1 MDSGFARSLSSGRAL
16 RGPVGAP
23 RNDDE
28 FASEQLEISTLRRT
42 LSSAI
47 ARERSILVCRAGERW
62 RSSMNLADLN
72 KVALAMVTPGK
83 GILAADESS
92 GTIKKRF
99 DAIGV
104 ESTED
109 SRRDYREMLFRAK
122 EAMSKH
128 ISGVILY
135 DETIWQNAKD
145 GTPLVKL
152 IEQSGAIP
160 GIKVDEGTQG
170 LPNCPG
176 ELVTVG
182 LDKLAE
188 RLKKYYQRGARFA
201 KWRAVID
208 IGSHV
213 PSMTAIRV
221 NAHAL
226 ARYAALC
233 QEAQIVPIVE
243 PEVLMDG
250 DHDIDRCYEVT
261 QRVLNKTFQELR
273 IQRVALEGMI
283 LKPNMAISGKKSA
296 KPSSVEEVAE
306 KTIRLLK
313 SCVPAAVPGIAFLSG
328 GQSDEDAT
336 AHLNAMNRIG
346 GLPWRLTFS
355 YGRALQA
362 APQKAWSGKPENV
375 AAGQRAFT
383 HRARMNS
390 LASKGEWQA
399 DLEKQK
405 AA

>member
-1 MDSGFARSLSSGRAL
+1 
-16 RGPVGAP
+16 
-23 RNDDE
+23 
-28 FASEQLEISTLRRT
+28 
-42 LSSAI
+42 
-47 ARERSILVCRAGERW
+47 
-62 RSSMNLADLN
+62 MNLADLN
-72 KVALAMVTPGK
+72 KVAFAMVTPGK

-99 DAIGV
+99 DAIKV

-109 SRRDYREMLFRAK
+109 SRRDYREMLFRSK
-122 EAMSKH
+122 EAMSH
-128 ISGVILY
+128 YISGVILY

-152 IEQSGAIP
+152 IEQAGSIP

-188 RLKKYYQRGARFA
+188 RLKKYYERGARFA

-208 IGSHV
+208 IGQGTGGHRI

-233 QEAQIVPIVE
+233 QAAQIVPIVE

-273 IQRVALEGMI
+273 VQRVALEGMI
-283 LKPNMAISGKKSA
+283 LKPNMAVSGKKSA
-296 KPSSVEEVAE
+296 TQASVQEVAE

-328 GQSDEDAT
+328 GQSDEEAT
-336 AHLNAMNRIG
+336 AHLNAMNAIG
-346 GLPWRLTFS
+346 NLPWRLTFS

-362 APQKAWSGKPENV
+362 APQKAWSGKSENV

-383 HRARMNS
+383 HRAHMNA
-390 LASKGEWQA
+390 LASTGRWTA
-399 DLEKQK
+399 DLEKK

>member
-1 MDSGFARSLSSGRAL
+1 
-16 RGPVGAP
+16 
-23 RNDDE
+23 
-28 FASEQLEISTLRRT
+28 
-42 LSSAI
+42 
-47 ARERSILVCRAGERW
+47 
-62 RSSMNLADLN
+62 MNLTELN
-72 KVALAMVTPGK
+72 GIATAMVAPGK

-104 ESTED
+104 ESTEGN
-109 SRRDYREMLFRAK
+109 RRDYREMLFRST
-122 EAMSKH
+122 EAMRQY

-135 DETIWQNAKD
+135 DETIWQDAKD

-152 IEQSGAIP
+152 IESSGAIP
-160 GIKVDEGTQG
+160 GIKVDEGTQA
-170 LPNCPG
+170 LPMCPG
-176 ELVTVG
+176 ETVTVG

-188 RLKKYYQRGARFA
+188 RLKKYYERGARFA

-208 IGSHV
+208 IGSGI
-213 PSMTAIRV
+213 PSMTAINV

-233 QEAQIVPIVE
+233 QAAQIVPIVE

-261 QRVLNKTFQELR
+261 SRVLNKTFQELR
-273 IQRVALEGMI
+273 VQRVALEGMV

-296 KPSSVEEVAE
+296 KQASVEEVAE

-313 SCVPAAVPGIAFLSG
+313 ACVPAAVPGIAFLSG
-328 GQSDEDAT
+328 GQSDEEAT
-336 AHLNAMNRIG
+336 AHLNAMHKLG
-346 GLPWRLTFS
+346 SLPWGLTFS

-362 APQKAWSGKPENV
+362 APQKAWSGKAENV
-375 AAGQRAFT
+375 VAGQNAFS
-383 HRARMNS
+383 HRARMNG
-390 LASKGEWQA
+390 LASKGEWQSS
-399 DLEKQK
+399 LEKK

>member
-1 MDSGFARSLSSGRAL
+1 
-16 RGPVGAP
+16 
-23 RNDDE
+23 
-28 FASEQLEISTLRRT
+28 
-42 LSSAI
+42 
-47 ARERSILVCRAGERW
+47 
-62 RSSMNLADLN
+62 MNLADLN
-72 KVALAMVTPGK
+72 KVATAMVAPGK
-83 GILAADESS
+83 GLLAADEST

-99 DAIGV
+99 DAINV
-104 ESTED
+104 VSTEE
-109 SRRDYREMLFRAK
+109 SRRDYREMLFRSS
-122 EAMSKH
+122 EAMSRYV
-128 ISGVILY
+128 SGVILY
-135 DETIWQNAKD
+135 DETIWQKAKD
-145 GTPLVKL
+145 GTPLIKL

-160 GIKVDEGTQG
+160 GIKVDEGTQA

-176 ELVTVG
+176 ELVTAG
-182 LDKLAE
+182 LDRLAE
-188 RLKKYYQRGARFA
+188 RLKKYYEAGARFA

-208 IGSHV
+208 IGKGEGGH
-213 PSMTAIRV
+213 PIPTMTAIHV

-233 QEAQIVPIVE
+233 QAAQIVPIVE

-250 DHDIDRCYEVT
+250 DHDIDRCHEVT

-273 IQRVALEGMI
+273 VQRVELEGMV
-283 LKPNMAISGKKSA
+283 LKPNMVISGKKCPKQA
-296 KPSSVEEVAE
+296 SVEEVAE

-313 SCVPAAVPGIAFLSG
+313 ACVPAAVPGIAFLSG

-346 GLPWRLTFS
+346 GLPWPLTFS

-362 APQKAWSGKPENV
+362 APQQAWSGKAENV

-399 DLEKQK
+399 DMEKK

>member
-1 MDSGFARSLSSGRAL
+1 
-16 RGPVGAP
+16 
-23 RNDDE
+23 
-28 FASEQLEISTLRRT
+28 
-42 LSSAI
+42 
-47 ARERSILVCRAGERW
+47 
-62 RSSMNLADLN
+62 MNLAELN
-72 KVALAMVTPGK
+72 KVANAMVAPGK

-99 DAIGV
+99 DAIKV

-109 SRRDYREMLFRAK
+109 SRRDYREMLFRSK
-122 EAMSKH
+122 DAMSKY

-135 DETIWQNAKD
+135 DETIWQKAKD

-152 IEQSGAIP
+152 IEQAGAIP
-160 GIKVDEGTQG
+160 GIKVDEGTQP

-176 ELVTVG
+176 ELITIG
-182 LDKLAE
+182 LDKLAG
-188 RLKKYYQRGARFA
+188 RLADYYKQGARFA

-208 IGSHV
+208 IGAGI
-213 PSMTAIRV
+213 PTMTAISV

-233 QEAQIVPIVE
+233 QQAQIVPIVE

-273 IQRVALEGMI
+273 VQRVALEGMI
-283 LKPNMAISGKKSA
+283 LKPNMAISGKKCGKQA
-296 KPSSVEEVAE
+296 GVEEVAE

-328 GQSDEDAT
+328 GQSDEEAT
-336 AHLNAMNRIG
+336 THLDAMNRIG
-346 GLPWRLTFS
+346 SLPWKLTFS

-362 APQKAWSGKPENV
+362 APQKAWSGKAENV
-375 AAGQRAFT
+375 GAGQAAFT
-383 HRARMNS
+383 HRAQMNS
-390 LASKGEWQA
+390 LASKGEWKA
-399 DLEKQK
+399 DLERKK

>member
-1 MDSGFARSLSSGRAL
+1 
-16 RGPVGAP
+16 
-23 RNDDE
+23 
-28 FASEQLEISTLRRT
+28 
-42 LSSAI
+42 
-47 ARERSILVCRAGERW
+47 
-62 RSSMNLADLN
+62 MNLADLN

-99 DAIGV
+99 DAIKV
-104 ESTED
+104 ESTEET
-109 SRRDYREMLFRAK
+109 RRDYREMLFRST
-122 EAMSKH
+122 EAMSKYV
-128 ISGVILY
+128 SGVILY

-160 GIKVDEGTQG
+160 GIKVDEGTQA
-170 LPNCPG
+170 LPQCAG

-188 RLKKYYQRGARFA
+188 RLKKYYERGARFA

-208 IGSHV
+208 IGAGTDGRGI
-213 PSMTAIRV
+213 PTMTAISV

-233 QEAQIVPIVE
+233 QAAQIVPIVE

-250 DHDIDRCYEVT
+250 DHDIDRCYDVT

-273 IQRVALEGMI
+273 VQRVELEGMI

-296 KPSSVEEVAE
+296 KQASVDEVAE
-306 KTIRLLK
+306 KTVRLLK
-313 SCVPAAVPGIAFLSG
+313 ACVPAAVPGIAFLSG
-328 GQSDEDAT
+328 GQSDEQAT

-346 GLPWRLTFS
+346 GLPSSLPWRLTFS

-362 APQKAWSGKPENV
+362 APQKAWSGRPENI

-383 HRARMNS
+383 HRARMNA
-390 LASKGEWQA
+390 LASKGEWETG
-399 DLEKQK
+399 LEKK
-405 AA
+405 VA